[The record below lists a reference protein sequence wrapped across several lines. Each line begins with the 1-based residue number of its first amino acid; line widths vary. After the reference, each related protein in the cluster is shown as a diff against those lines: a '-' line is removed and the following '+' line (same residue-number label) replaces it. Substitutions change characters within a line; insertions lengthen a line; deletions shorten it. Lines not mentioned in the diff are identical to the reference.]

1 MTSGHSEFY
10 ILARSNAIVE
20 WRKLM
25 GPTKVFKA
33 QFSDPE
39 SIRGKYGLSDTRNA
53 THGSDS
59 PQSATREINIFFPN
73 FDVKS
78 WYENE
83 ELMHRMHRVK
93 FLENEFI
100 HIPDIP

>member
-1 MTSGHSEFY
+1 
-10 ILARSNAIVE
+10 
-20 WRKLM
+20 M

-53 THGSDS
+53 THGSGNTFYHVINNCFSNINLFLDS
-59 PQSATREINIFFPN
+59 PESAAREINIFFPH
-73 FDVKS
+73 FHFKS

-83 ELMHRMHRVK
+83 EPMYRMNRVK

-100 HIPDIP
+100 HVPDVP